1 MKKSLIKSF
10 AALALLAAGAAHAEG
25 IDLKPFKPAYASV
38 ELGEAIRFGVKDLV
52 PAATSVDRTDHTG
65 GLTVG
70 WNTPWPGTSVEFA
83 YSRVGTTRYFGAGR
97 TAKHRLDMAGVRVAH
112 RYALADK
119 WSMTANAG
127 LMFTNGTDNET
138 FVKAY
143 PGDTTRPA
151 VTVGATLDYAATK
164 EGTVFLRAQSTL
176 QPAVG
181 NGHAL
186 QLMAGVRHHF

>member
-1 MKKSLIKSF
+1 MKKSFLKSF
-10 AALALLAAGAAHAEG
+10 AALALLAAGVAHAEG
-25 IDLKPFKPAYASV
+25 VDLTPLKPAYASV
-38 ELGEAIRFGVKDLV
+38 ELGEAIRFGIKGLV

-70 WNTPWPGTSVEFA
+70 WSTPWPDTSVEFA
-83 YSRVGTTRYFGAGR
+83 YYRVGSTQYYTAGR
-97 TAKHRLDMAGVRVAH
+97 TAKHRLDMAGLRVAH
-112 RYALADK
+112 RYALVDK

-127 LMFTNGTDNET
+127 LMFTNGTNNEE

-151 VTVGATLDYAATK
+151 VTFGATLDYAATK
-164 EGTVFLRAQSTL
+164 DATVFVRAQSTL
-176 QPAVG
+176 EPSVG

-186 QLMAGVRHHF
+186 QVLAGVRHHF